1 MLQGLATRYENIAIG
16 GLSATEIGLLK
27 KMLKSVYTNLETAD
41 RAAGQLVARKPA
53 PLKKFRSTETHRPG
67 QSISLNSF
75 SALPRTILLR
85 FSSVIDTASIQ
96 FAASPTASN
105 G

>member
-1 MLQGLATRYENIAIG
+1 MVN
-16 GLSATEIGLLK
+16 
-27 KMLKSVYTNLETAD
+27 SVYTNPEKTAD
-41 RAAGQLVARKPA
+41 RAAGHLAARKPV
-53 PLKKFRSTETHRPG
+53 PLKKKSGRPATRRPG
-67 QSISLNSF
+67 QNSSLNSF

-96 FAASPTASN
+96 LAASPTASN